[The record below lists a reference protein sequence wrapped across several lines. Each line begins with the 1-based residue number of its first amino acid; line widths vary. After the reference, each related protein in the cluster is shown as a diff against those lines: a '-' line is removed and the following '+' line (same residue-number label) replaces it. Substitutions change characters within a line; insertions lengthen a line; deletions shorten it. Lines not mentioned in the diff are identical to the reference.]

1 MKGRRSVFLPCQIER
16 KVNLFSVVPSLVEES
31 LL

>member
-1 MKGRRSVFLPCQIER
+1 MKGRRSVFLLCEVER